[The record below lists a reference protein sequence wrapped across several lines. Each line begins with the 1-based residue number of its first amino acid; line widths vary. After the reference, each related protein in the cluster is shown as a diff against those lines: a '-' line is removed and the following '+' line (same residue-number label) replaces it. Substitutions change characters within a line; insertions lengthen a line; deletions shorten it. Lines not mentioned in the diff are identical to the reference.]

1 MLALRPQA
9 RFGGQPGRKAR
20 LLGRRSSR
28 GHCGGVGFRGRD
40 ESRPY
45 ESILCFGPTGKM
57 RRRMV
62 LREGH
67 GPPLQTGVSIEANRE
82 TGFLRYNKP
91 L

>member
-28 GHCGGVGFRGRD
+28 GHCGGAGFRGRD

-45 ESILCFGPTGKM
+45 EQILCFGLTGIAAAT
-57 RRRMV
+57 RAGVGRGA
-62 LREGH
+62 LT
-67 GPPLQTGVSIEANRE
+67 PPDRAVMPRPQ
-82 TGFLRYNKP
+82 F
-91 L
+91 

>member
-1 MLALRPQA
+1 MALPYEPRQTL
-9 RFGGQPGRKAR
+9 RRTGKSRRRKHPGRDK
-20 LLGRRSSR
+20 
-28 GHCGGVGFRGRD
+28 
-40 ESRPY
+40 SRPY

-67 GPPLQTGVSIEANRE
+67 GPPLQTGVSIEVNRE
-82 TGFLRYNKP
+82 TGFPRYNKP